1 MSKTSPYELRFQM
14 FDTARSVLVDQYF
27 ADKEKRERLL
37 DEKIGLS
44 NLPEYPEYP
53 TLADVMLM
61 AQQINEFVSKP

>member
-1 MSKTSPYELRFQM
+1 M

-44 NLPEYPEYP
+44 NLPDYPEYP
-53 TLADVMLM
+53 TLDDVMLM